1 MTKPTIM
8 IPRATL
14 KGEFSCNGFG
24 MILFL
29 RGKFTISS
37 GILKAMNELLDQ
49 IKYSDIKKAFFVGV
63 GGRGVSAIAR
73 ILNTRGV
80 ECVGSDSEDSAYLKE
95 LRGEGIECLVG
106 HKAEYVPDDIDLM
119 VVTPAVTEDNPE
131 WARARELGIP
141 VLNYPESLG
150 VLSREYKTIAITGA
164 HGKTTTTIMTA
175 LGMMQG
181 GLDPSC
187 VLGAPVKEFRRPSQN
202 NFTNLASSEYQSG
215 ASAHVRNPQ
224 RSDATSAVSRNRS
237 NSISVPS
244 ETLSCAK
251 DSETVSH
258 DWNCRLGE
266 SDFCIIEACEYRRGF
281 LNLKSEIVVITNVDW
296 EHMDY
301 FKTEAD
307 FVEAFRELVRAVPK
321 NGLIVAFADD
331 KWTPEVVKEATCAV
345 ITYGEN
351 QDADYVLKGN
361 DLWADGRNLGEIKV
375 GVPGKHNR
383 LNAMAAFA
391 VCRALGVDA
400 GVLLRTFEAFQGTYR
415 RFQYMGKSDSGA
427 LIYNDYAHH
436 PNEVI
441 ATLDAAR
448 EKYPDK
454 HIVMAIQPHQYN
466 RTWQLLDQYAV
477 AFKDADLVIVPSIYE
492 ARDTDEDK
500 AAVSPAS
507 LAEAI
512 EKGSSCQ
519 AMDGEGYE
527 NTARL
532 INKLTDENSIVFC
545 TGSGDVDKLAGLLV

>member
-1 MTKPTIM
+1 
-8 IPRATL
+8 
-14 KGEFSCNGFG
+14 
-24 MILFL
+24 
-29 RGKFTISS
+29 
-37 GILKAMNELLDQ
+37 MNEIVDK
-49 IKYSDIKKAFFVGV
+49 IKFADVKKAFFVGV

-73 ILNTRGV
+73 VLNTRGV
-80 ECVGSDSEDSAYLKE
+80 KCIGSDAEDSKYLEE

-106 HKAEYVPDDIDLM
+106 HDASCVPDDVDLM
-119 VVTPAVTEDNPE
+119 IITPAVTEDNPE
-131 WARARELGIP
+131 WTRAREMDVP
-141 VLNYPESLG
+141 VLNYPEALG

-175 LGMMQG
+175 LGMIEG
-181 GLDPSC
+181 GFDPSC
-187 VLGAPVKEFRRPSQN
+187 VLGAPVDEF
-202 NFTNLASSEYQSG
+202 EG
-215 ASAHVRNPQ
+215 
-224 RSDATSAVSRNRS
+224 
-237 NSISVPS
+237 
-244 ETLSCAK
+244 K
-251 DSETVSH
+251 
-258 DWNCRLGE
+258 NCRVGE
-266 SDFCIIEACEYRRGF
+266 SDYCVIEACEYRRGF
-281 LNLKSEIVVITNVDW
+281 LNLQSEIVVITNVDW

-301 FKTEAD
+301 YKTEDD
-307 FVEAFRELVRAVPK
+307 FVEAFRELVRAVPSH
-321 NGLIVAFADD
+321 GMIVAFADD

-345 ITYGEN
+345 ITYGESE
-351 QDADYVLKGN
+351 DAMYRLIGN
-361 DLWADGRNLGEIKV
+361 DLWANGRNLGEIKV

-383 LNAMAAFA
+383 LNAIAAFA
-391 VCRALGVDA
+391 VCKALGVDT
-400 GVLLRTFEAFQGTYR
+400 GVLLRTFELFQGTYR
-415 RFQYMGKSDSGA
+415 RFQYMGKSESGA

-512 EKGSSCQ
+512 EKGSNCK

-527 NTARL
+527 NSVRL
-532 INKLTDENSIVFC
+532 INELTDENSVVFC
-545 TGSGDVDKLAGLLV
+545 TGSGDVNKLATLLLCLPSL